1 MMTSPRRPYRIMLA
15 LSEARHAKEWIRL
28 ALQFLPE
35 GGEICL
41 RGMITIPPDH
51 SLSEGVLRAQRMR
64 ETFLTLA
71 EMYRSVIPIENWIR
85 VDYRPLGRILDEFL
99 ESPADLILV
108 DWQGPHTVTG
118 GMLTDELLQ
127 SAPCDLCLLTGDLW
141 ERCGPVLLTL
151 RGGPNLTLGLSLARA
166 LAPEGQ
172 VSLLHVHGEA
182 EQLPDLQP
190 LLETNGAFGRVITV
204 RERRDVQR
212 VIQRESIGHR
222 LIIMGA
228 SQYEQAGSA
237 SFLGQIVER
246 TYAQTSLP
254 VAVVRAWQPE
264 ELTFHKPRLFPRR
277 EESLSTRVDRWFA
290 ENSFDAEEFRD
301 RRLLLEWKEK
311 QGVTISLGLP
321 ALNEAATVG
330 QVITT
335 LKTALMDEVPLVD
348 EIVLIDSSSTDDTV
362 RIAQECGIPTYVH
375 AEILPEVGSVAGK
388 GEALWK
394 SLHVLR
400 GDIIAW
406 VDTDIVN
413 IHPRF
418 VYGLLGPLLKHP
430 HIQYVKGY
438 YNRPIMV
445 DDRLKATG
453 GGRVTELVARP
464 FFSLFYPE
472 LSGLVQPLAGEYAGR
487 RSALERVPF
496 FSGYGVE
503 TGLLIDLHALYG
515 LDAIAQSDLKERIHH
530 NQPLEGLS
538 RMAFA
543 ILQVFMTRLEDRYG
557 VELLDK
563 ANRSLKYIVQAPEHL
578 GLEVSEIA
586 DKERPPM
593 ITIPAYRQRRR

>member
-1 MMTSPRRPYRIMLA
+1 MTSPRRPYRIMLV
-15 LSEARHAKEWIRL
+15 LSEARHVEEWIKL
-28 ALQFLPE
+28 ALQFLPP

-41 RGMITIPPDH
+41 RGMITIPDGH
-51 SLSEGVLRAQRMR
+51 SLSEGILQAQRLR
-64 ETFLTLA
+64 EAFNCVA
-71 EMYRSVIPIENWIR
+71 DVYRRVVHYEHWLR
-85 VDYRPLGRILDEFL
+85 VDYQPLARILEEFL
-99 ESPADLILV
+99 ECPVDLMLV
-108 DWQGPHTVTG
+108 AWEGPQTTTG
-118 GMLTDELLQ
+118 GMLTDDLLHR
-127 SAPCDLCLLTGDLW
+127 APCDLCLITGDLW
-141 ERCGPVLLTL
+141 QRSGPVLLTL

-172 VSLLHVHGEA
+172 VSLLHVHDGL
-182 EQLPDLQP
+182 EQPPDLQP
-190 LLETNGAFGRVITV
+190 LLETNGFFGRVVTV
-204 RERRDVQR
+204 RESRDVQHR
-212 VIQRESIGHR
+212 ILRESVGHR

-228 SQYEQAGSA
+228 SQYQQAGDA
-237 SFLGQIVER
+237 SFLGQIVQQ

-254 VAVVRAWQPE
+254 LAVVRAWQPE
-264 ELTFHKPRLFPRR
+264 ELAFHKPRLTPHRID
-277 EESLSTRVDRWFA
+277 SLSTRVDRWFA
-290 ENSFDAEEFRD
+290 ENSFDGEEFRD
-301 RRLLLEWKEK
+301 RQLLLDWKEK

-348 EIVLIDSSSTDDTV
+348 EIVLIDSSSTDETV
-362 RIAQECGIPTYVH
+362 AVARECGIPTYIH
-375 AEILPEVGSVAGK
+375 ADILPEVGSVAGK

-394 SLHVLR
+394 SLQILR

-445 DDRLKATG
+445 DNQLKATG

-464 FFSLFYPE
+464 FFNLFYPE
-472 LSGLVQPLAGEYAGR
+472 LSGLVQPLSGEYAGR

-503 TGLLIDLHALYG
+503 TGLLIDLHDLFG
-515 LDAIAQSDLKERIHH
+515 LDAIA
-530 NQPLEGLS
+530 
-538 RMAFA
+538 
-543 ILQVFMTRLEDRYG
+543 
-557 VELLDK
+557 
-563 ANRSLKYIVQAPEHL
+563 
-578 GLEVSEIA
+578 
-586 DKERPPM
+586 
-593 ITIPAYRQRRR
+593 